1 TPCVKPELTI
11 HQPTAPSAAP
21 APKIVHSRIRRRGG
35 MAPRQR
41 KYKNGSRNT
50 APVSRAIRRCDHSH
64 QKIVLKAFRL
74 MPRLSSRYWGI
85 AWYFIN
91 SLCQSLSDSGGRTPV
106 TGFHSTIE
114 SPDSVSR
121 VAPPTTSV
129 AKIMAAAQN
138 SHSRAARSRSWEDLN
153 GSAIG
158 PLAGDGADHIVLC
171 AAPQMTIR
179 KLSHVHPHPQAD
191 RHDRPSCPGDH
202 LGSARDGARPV
213 GADRHQWLRGGD
225 LLRCRRARLGSPGH
239 AADQLD
245 GAARQHL
252 KQCKNFRR
260 R

>member
-64 QKIVLKAFRL
+64 QKIVLKASRL
-74 MPRLSSRYWGI
+74 MPRLSSRYCGI
-85 AWYFIN
+85 AWYFVN

-114 SPDSVSR
+114 RPDSVSR
-121 VAPPTTSV
+121 VAPPMMSV

-138 SHSRAARSRSWEDLN
+138 SQRRTARSGSWKILS

-158 PLAGDGADHIVLC
+158 LLAGDGADHIVLR
-171 AAPQMTIR
+171 AAPQMTAGNFPMSIRTR
-179 KLSHVHPHPQAD
+179 KLIGTIA
-191 RHDRPSCPGDH
+191 
-202 LGSARDGARPV
+202 
-213 GADRHQWLRGGD
+213 
-225 LLRCRRARLGSPGH
+225 LLVLVITWGLLAMALAQSVLTDINGFV
-239 AADQLD
+239 AAI
-245 GAARQHL
+245 
-252 KQCKNFRR
+252 
-260 R
+260 